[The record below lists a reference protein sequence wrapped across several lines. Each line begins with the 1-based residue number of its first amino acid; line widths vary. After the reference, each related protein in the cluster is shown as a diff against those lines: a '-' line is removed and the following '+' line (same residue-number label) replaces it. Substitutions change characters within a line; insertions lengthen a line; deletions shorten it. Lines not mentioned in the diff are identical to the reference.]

1 MSSYSAHS
9 VSSYANNESHVPM
22 AGASSFSIEN
32 RDTREGPVYLG
43 TLVRIGNS
51 KKGPR
56 SMKLETDQEELSKIS
71 PLKRVSTET

>member
-9 VSSYANNESHVPM
+9 MSSYANNNDSHIPM

-32 RDTREGPVYLG
+32 REVRGDGPVYLG

-56 SMKLETDQEELSKIS
+56 SMKLENE
-71 PLKRVSTET
+71 

>member
-9 VSSYANNESHVPM
+9 MSSYANNESHFPM

-32 RDTREGPVYLG
+32 REVKGDGPIYLG
-43 TLVRIGNS
+43 TLVRLGNC

-56 SMKLETDQEELSKIS
+56 SMKLDSE
-71 PLKRVSTET
+71 

>member
-9 VSSYANNESHVPM
+9 ISSYANNESHIPM
-22 AGASSFSIEN
+22 GGASSFSIEN
-32 RDTREGPVYLG
+32 REVRGDGPVYLG

-56 SMKLETDQEELSKIS
+56 SMKLENE
-71 PLKRVSTET
+71 